1 MPIVLKAAPA
11 SPSPAAGRYA
21 VDTFVRPALTN
32 NMESARRYAQL
43 AEGLSQ
49 FEKGF
54 TKWRDIRF
62 QQFTEEELAKSR
74 QEWEATRQPWADYVR
89 EHPEAAGFSPWFRRG
104 YMELSARNEAE
115 ELSRDILTELERN
128 PEVSYTDASGQQVTT
143 HVNDTDS
150 PEALEVFLAGR
161 MKDINARFRNADPL
175 IHAAAVAPVLEQ
187 TRAAAHDY
195 QRKARAKAYEEG
207 MLREFDTR
215 FNILLD
221 NDEATP
227 ERLNT
232 FIAEFHDLGMTD
244 EQAHEMILKAAS
256 GNSMRNLSFAGLDAV
271 ADIPV
276 QGGLMRQTS
285 AWRDAR
291 AQVSRAITVE
301 NRSRLAA
308 EASQR
313 RARMAEEEDFFKGL
327 SVKLRL
333 EGITDPTKA
342 LARANELFRE
352 QTGRE
357 LSDINAYLLL
367 ESYNRSA
374 SWLDYRPSNRE
385 EDQKYLA
392 YAELRADWG
401 QLTPEEQKEILEL
414 NPKQGAEIVRLD
426 KRKKDELGVLIPQ
439 AVSDME
445 SYARRTQGVSDLGA
459 LPGEEVNPQLVAAR
473 AASFLLG
480 ITLQS
485 EQEKA
490 GRLLTQSE
498 IQNLTL
504 TFKNEVLPRY
514 REFALDAQIR
524 TGETNEEDPSLPS
537 IVQSVDG
544 VPGWYSPAA
553 ILSRYPEMQQ
563 PEVAPQE
570 EVQPQPA
577 IPAQTQAAP
586 QQAPQPQVQA
596 APQPTPQPAQ
606 TPQPQASPAELPPFP
621 KFSSYDDFMEQVN
634 LWMGGKPSGIGEW
647 QAANGLNAEQVLDMI
662 YLQSVYYEEE
672 ANAL

>member
-11 SPSPAAGRYA
+11 SPSPAAGRYV

-62 QQFTEEELAKSR
+62 QQFTEEELTKSR

-150 PEALEVFLAGR
+150 PEALEAFLSGR
-161 MKDINARFRNADPL
+161 MENINARFRNADPL

-207 MLREFDTR
+207 MMREFDTR

-227 ERLNT
+227 ELLNA
-232 FIAEFHDLGMTD
+232 FIAEFHDLGMTE
-244 EQAHEMILKAAS
+244 EQANTLLLKAAAQS
-256 GNSMRNLSFAGLDAV
+256 SMNTLSFEGLDAV

-291 AQVSRAITVE
+291 AQVSRAITAE

-308 EASQR
+308 EATQR

-414 NPKQGAEIVRLD
+414 NPKQGAEIVSLD
-426 KRKKDELGVLIPQ
+426 MRKKDELGVLIPQ

-514 REFALDAQIR
+514 REFALDAQVR
-524 TGETNEEDPSLPS
+524 TGETNEEDQSLPS
-537 IVQSVDG
+537 IVQSVEG
-544 VPGWYSPAA
+544 VPGWNSPAA
-553 ILSRYPEMQQ
+553 ILSQSPETQQ
-563 PEVAPQE
+563 PEVVQQE
-570 EVQPQPA
+570 EVQSQPA
-577 IPAQTQAAP
+577 IPAQTQAALPQTQPAP
-586 QQAPQPQVQA
+586 QQAPQP
-596 APQPTPQPAQ
+596 TPPPAQ